1 MLDFG
6 LAKALEP
13 ATATDPS
20 QSPTYPSAATQVGV
34 ILGTAAYMS
43 PEQARGKPVDK
54 RADIWAFGCVLYEM
68 LTGRPAFD
76 GETVTDTLAAVLRAE
91 PDWEPVARVAPA
103 AIQTLLRRCFEPDAR
118 KRLRDIGDA
127 RHELEPAEEN
137 GEGGAATGLTVSTR
151 PSSRLLPVWTA
162 CGAAVLAGIVVWFV
176 PDAPPAASP
185 VTRSLLDLPSSSQ
198 SYADKNTL
206 FALSP
211 DGHSLVYQANGVLN
225 LRDLDTLDSS
235 PMPGTAGGYSPFF
248 SPDGASVGFFTE
260 TQLKQ
265 VALSGGAPTTISSV
279 ANAWL
284 GVWTE
289 DDEIVFADRGP
300 TGLMKVSTAAG
311 SLPQVFTSREGD
323 EIHHHLPVSL
333 LPDGHTVIF
342 GILTDGVVGWDGG
355 RVVAQSTRTN
365 QRTPLRE
372 GGSMARYADSG
383 HLVWA
388 RSGALFAA
396 PFDADSLKIT
406 GPAIVVVEGVR
417 NASRGG
423 IAQYAFSQNG
433 TLVYAQAPPDGG
445 RARDLVWVTRDGVE
459 QPTGVT
465 EDRRTSLITNPSDGK
480 VPSLIPTAAER
491 VAARRAYLRDHPA
504 DSWEDR
510 NIAERCIL
518 GFNTGPPM
526 SPSAYNNVVQLFQT
540 ENHVVLLN
548 EMVHDARIVPLD
560 NRPHLPP
567 HMRQWHGDSRGYWDG
582 DTLVVE
588 TINLT
593 NKTSYRGSTESM
605 HLVERFTRSN
615 ADTLSYEFTVTDPRA
630 FGQPWTA
637 LVPMKMTS
645 SQLFEYACHEGNY
658 GMEGILAGHRAEEKA
673 AKDAPQ

>member
-1 MLDFG
+1 MSPRY
-6 LAKALEP
+6 LAAAAAL
-13 ATATDPS
+13 TAVVLLVPLG
-20 QSPTYPSAATQVGV
+20 SAAQSEDVPRTPWGAPDLQGV
-34 ILGTAAYMS
+34 WDFATMTPMER
-43 PEQARGKPVDK
+43 PEQFAGQ
-54 RADIWAFGCVLYEM
+54 AT
-68 LTGRPAFD
+68 LTEEDAA
-76 GETVTDTLAAVLRAE
+76 TVV
-91 PDWEPVARVAPA
+91 
-103 AIQTLLRRCFEPDAR
+103 
-118 KRLRDIGDA
+118 
-127 RHELEPAEEN
+127 EN
-137 GEGGAATGLTVSTR
+137 ANKQWQRISEGGDDSTGT
-151 PSSRLLPVWTA
+151 
-162 CGAAVLAGIVVWFV
+162 
-176 PDAPPAASP
+176 
-185 VTRSLLDLPSSSQ
+185 
-198 SYADKNTL
+198 Y
-206 FALSP
+206 
-211 DGHSLVYQANGVLN
+211 
-225 LRDLDTLDSS
+225 
-235 PMPGTAGGYSPFF
+235 
-248 SPDGASVGFFTE
+248 
-260 TQLKQ
+260 
-265 VALSGGAPTTISSV
+265 
-279 ANAWL
+279 
-284 GVWTE
+284 
-289 DDEIVFADRGP
+289 DEF
-300 TGLMKVSTAAG
+300 
-311 SLPQVFTSREGD
+311 
-323 EIHHHLPVSL
+323 
-333 LPDGHTVIF
+333 
-342 GILTDGVVGWDGG
+342 W
-355 RVVAQSTRTN
+355 
-365 QRTPLRE
+365 
-372 GGSMARYADSG
+372 
-383 HLVWA
+383 
-388 RSGALFAA
+388 
-396 PFDADSLKIT
+396 FDA
-406 GPAIVVVEGVR
+406 G
-417 NASRGG
+417 
-423 IAQYAFSQNG
+423 
-433 TLVYAQAPPDGG
+433 
-445 RARDLVWVTRDGVE
+445 
-459 QPTGVT
+459 TGVT